1 LVIILP
7 EAFSHIR
14 TPGTP
19 QPRGQATTSKKKIII
34 LWAEEQNLPPL
45 REPYYDS
52 TLAVQEI
59 SQPAHNA

>member
-34 LWAEEQNLPPL
+34 LWAEEP
-45 REPYYDS
+45 RKF
-52 TLAVQEI
+52 TTVA
-59 SQPAHNA
+59 